1 LCIGINP
8 LIIPRFLPLICRA
21 YLTKTYVWA
30 DQYGQGSS
38 CGMHGSGRAR
48 PDKQVEEA
56 GREGGMKLFT
66 DVKIGRRLGIGFG
79 IILGLMIVMVVTEV
93 VYLSAIK
100 SNIERLETVNTFKLN
115 MANDARSALSSISFF
130 IGQIV
135 TSPEEGVKQEAKKKI
150 EERRAAYRKAL
161 DVLEKTDVTAEGQAL
176 LAHLKE
182 EVAKGRD
189 ANNEAIELGMSG
201 KAKEAGEKYGHL
213 AATTAKYL
221 EAADD
226 LVRYEEQRIKFRY
239 DEAQSNASTARIV
252 VLIVGIVGILVGV
265 FLSRATTSSIT
276 IPINR
281 SAGHI
286 DLMAKGDFSI
296 PVSEHALRR
305 KDEMGLFARSMDA
318 MNTSLRQ
325 MLVDV
330 TASAGNV
337 ASASAQMGVAA
348 ERLSKGAT
356 EQVERATQVAAGS
369 TEMSQAS
376 GDIARNSTSVAGSA
390 NEALDVAK
398 GGQEVV
404 DKAIKEVN
412 VIAET
417 VETALGFVGELGQ
430 QSERIGD
437 IVTAINDIA
446 DQTNLL
452 ALNAAIEAARA
463 GEHGRGFAVVAD
475 EVRKL
480 AERTSAS
487 TTEIASMIGSIKEGV
502 HKTVESMDAAK
513 DKVATGVEFSAQAS
527 TALYSIIESID
538 GLHNGVHQIATAIE
552 EMNAT
557 TEEISRDINH
567 ISDVTKETFSSSE
580 ELTAAASSLA
590 DLSRHLEGTVQRF
603 KV

>member
-1 LCIGINP
+1 
-8 LIIPRFLPLICRA
+8 
-21 YLTKTYVWA
+21 
-30 DQYGQGSS
+30 
-38 CGMHGSGRAR
+38 
-48 PDKQVEEA
+48 
-56 GREGGMKLFT
+56 MKLFT

-79 IILGLMIVMVVTEV
+79 IILGLMVIMVIAEV
-93 VYLSAIK
+93 AYFSAIK
-100 SNIERLETVNTFKLN
+100 SNIERLESVTTFKLKT
-115 MANDARSALSSISFF
+115 ANDVRSSLSSISFL
-130 IGQIV
+130 IGRIV
-135 TSPEEGVKQEAKKKI
+135 TSPEDSVRQEAKKKI
-150 EERRAAYRKAL
+150 EETRAAYRKGIE
-161 DVLEKTDVTAEGQAL
+161 VLEKTEVNKEGQAL
-176 LAHLKE
+176 LAALKE
-182 EVAKGRD
+182 AVAKGKD
-189 ANNEAIELGMSG
+189 ANNEAIELGMAG
-201 KAKEAGEKYGHL
+201 KATEAGQRYGRL
-213 AATTAKYL
+213 TGTTAAYL
-221 EAADD
+221 EAADNIV
-226 LVRYEEQRIKFRY
+226 LYEEERIKVHY
-239 DEAQSNASTARIV
+239 DEAQRYASTARVV
-252 VLIVGIVGILVGV
+252 VLLIGIVAILVGV

-281 SAGHI
+281 SAGLI
-286 DLMAKGDFSI
+286 DCMAKGDFSN
-296 PVSEHALRR
+296 PVSEHALKRN
-305 KDEMGLFARSMDA
+305 DEMGLFARSMDA
-318 MNTSLRQ
+318 MNSSLRA
-325 MLVDV
+325 MLTEV

-376 GDIARNSTSVAGSA
+376 DDIARNSSAVAGSA
-390 NEALDVAK
+390 NEAVDVAK
-398 GGQEVV
+398 GGREVV
-404 DKAIKEVN
+404 DNAIREVN

-417 VETALGFVGELGQ
+417 VETALGFVRELGQ
-430 QSERIGD
+430 QSEKIGD

-487 TTEIASMIGSIKEGV
+487 TTEIASMIGTIKEGV
-502 HKTVESMDAAK
+502 HKTVASMDVAK

-527 TALYSIIESID
+527 TALCSIIESID

-567 ISDVTKETFSSSE
+567 ISTVTKETFSSSE
-580 ELTAAASSLA
+580 ELSAAASGLS
-590 DLSRHLEGTVQRF
+590 DLSRHLEGTVQKF

>member
-1 LCIGINP
+1 
-8 LIIPRFLPLICRA
+8 
-21 YLTKTYVWA
+21 
-30 DQYGQGSS
+30 
-38 CGMHGSGRAR
+38 
-48 PDKQVEEA
+48 
-56 GREGGMKLFT
+56 MKLFT

-79 IILGLMIVMVVTEV
+79 IILGLMAIMVIAEV
-93 VYLSAIK
+93 AYFSVIK
-100 SNIERLETVNTFKLN
+100 GNIERLESVNAFKLKT
-115 MANDARSALSSISFF
+115 ANDVRSAMSNISFL
-130 IGQIV
+130 IGRVV
-135 TSPEEGVKQEAKKKI
+135 TSPEDSVRQEAQRKI
-150 EERRAAYRKAL
+150 QETRDAYRKGL
-161 DVLEKTDVTAEGQAL
+161 ETLEKMEVNKEGQAL
-176 LAHLKE
+176 LATLKE
-182 EVAKGRD
+182 AVAKGKD
-189 ANNEAIELGMSG
+189 ANNEAIELGMAG
-201 KAKEAGEKYGHL
+201 KTMEAGQKYGRL
-213 AATTAKYL
+213 TDTTASYL
-221 EAADD
+221 EAADNI
-226 LVRYEEQRIKFRY
+226 VRYEEQRIKVRY
-239 DEAQSNASTARIV
+239 DEAQRYASTARVV
-252 VLIVGIVGILVGV
+252 VLLLGIVALLVGV

-286 DLMAKGDFSI
+286 DLMAKGDFST
-296 PVSEHALRR
+296 PVSEHALKRS
-305 KDEMGLFARSMDA
+305 DEMGLFARSMDA
-318 MNTSLRQ
+318 MNSNLRA
-325 MLVDV
+325 MLMEV

-376 GDIARNSTSVAGSA
+376 NDIARNSGAVAGSA
-390 NEALDVAK
+390 NEAVDVAK
-398 GGQEVV
+398 GGREVV
-404 DKAIKEVN
+404 DNAIREVN

-417 VETALGFVGELGQ
+417 VETALGFVRELGQ

-487 TTEIASMIGSIKEGV
+487 TTEIGSMIGTIKEGV
-502 HKTVESMDAAK
+502 HKTVESMDIAK

-527 TALYSIIESID
+527 TALCSIIESID

-552 EMNAT
+552 QMNAT

-580 ELTAAASSLA
+580 ELSAAASGLS
-590 DLSRHLEGTVQRF
+590 DLSRHLEGTVQKF